1 LGVNKRLTLLHNNG
15 KIFMD
20 KIQEI
25 TSKLYSEGVEKGKK
39 EAEMIIAEAK
49 ATRDQIVAE
58 AKKEAEQILAS
69 ARKET
74 EEWKRNT
81 ESELKLFASQALEAL
96 KSEIT
101 NLVTGK
107 LSETNVKIAVEDKR
121 FMQQLITELVQNW
134 SKNETL
140 TIGVE
145 RSEELKQYIAGKAKE
160 LLEKGVKIESVNG
173 LKTGFIL
180 SPEDGT
186 YRVKFGEEEFI
197 EYFRQFLRP
206 QIQRLLF

>member
-1 LGVNKRLTLLHNNG
+1 
-15 KIFMD
+15 MD

-25 TSKLYSEGVEKGKK
+25 TSKLYAEGIEKGKE
-39 EAEMIIAEAK
+39 EANKIVAEAK
-49 ATRDQIVAE
+49 VLRDQIVEE
-58 AKKEAEQILAS
+58 AKKEAEQIVVS
-69 ARKET
+69 AKKET
-74 EEWKRNT
+74 HEWKSNT
-81 ESELKLFASQALEAL
+81 ESELKLFASQAVEAL

-107 LSETNVKIAVEDKR
+107 LSASNVKAALEDKT
-121 FMQQLITELVQNW
+121 FMQKLITELVQNW

-145 RSEELKQYIAGKAKE
+145 NSEELKQYISENAKY
-160 LLEKGVKIESVNG
+160 LLDKGLKIESVNG

-180 SPEDGT
+180 SPEDGS

-197 EYFRQFLRP
+197 EYFREFLRP
-206 QIQRLLF
+206 QIQKLLF

>member
-1 LGVNKRLTLLHNNG
+1 
-15 KIFMD
+15 MD

-25 TSKLYSEGVEKGKK
+25 TSKLYAEGIEKGKE
-39 EAEMIIAEAK
+39 EADKIVAEAK
-49 ATRDQIVAE
+49 VLRDQIVEE
-58 AKKEAEQILAS
+58 AKKEAEQIVAS
-69 ARKET
+69 AKKET
-74 EEWKRNT
+74 GEWKSNT
-81 ESELKLFASQALEAL
+81 ESELKLFASQAAEAL

-107 LSETNVKIAVEDKR
+107 LSASNVKAALEDKT
-121 FMQQLITELVQNW
+121 FMQKLITELVQNW

-145 RSEELKQYIAGKAKE
+145 SSEELKQYISRNAKY
-160 LLEKGVKIESVNG
+160 LLDKGLKIESVNG

-180 SPEDGT
+180 SPEDGS

-197 EYFRQFLRP
+197 EYFREFLRP
-206 QIQRLLF
+206 QIQKLLF

>member
-1 LGVNKRLTLLHNNG
+1 
-15 KIFMD
+15 MD

-25 TSKLYSEGVEKGKK
+25 TSKLYAEGIEKGKE
-39 EAEMIIAEAK
+39 EADKIVAEAK
-49 ATRDQIVAE
+49 VLRDQIVEE
-58 AKKEAEQILAS
+58 AKKEAEQIVAS
-69 ARKET
+69 AKKET
-74 EEWKRNT
+74 GEWKSNT
-81 ESELKLFASQALEAL
+81 ESELKLFASQATEAL

-107 LSETNVKIAVEDKR
+107 LSASNVKAAVEDKT
-121 FMQQLITELVQNW
+121 FMQKLITELVQNW

-145 RSEELKQYIAGKAKE
+145 SSEELKQYISENAKY
-160 LLEKGVKIESVNG
+160 LLDKGLKIESVNG

-180 SPEDGT
+180 SPEDGS

-197 EYFRQFLRP
+197 EYFREFLRP
-206 QIQRLLF
+206 QIQKLLF

>member
-1 LGVNKRLTLLHNNG
+1 
-15 KIFMD
+15 MD

-25 TSKLYSEGVEKGKK
+25 TSKLYAEGVEKGKE
-39 EAEMIIAEAK
+39 EADKIIAEAK
-49 ATRDQIVAE
+49 VLRDQIVKE

-69 ARKET
+69 AKKET
-74 EEWKRNT
+74 GEWKSNT
-81 ESELKLFASQALEAL
+81 ESELKLFASQAAEAL

-107 LSETNVKIAVEDKR
+107 LSASNVKAALEDKT
-121 FMQQLITELVQNW
+121 FMQKLITELVQNW

-145 RSEELKQYIAGKAKE
+145 NSEELKQYISENAKY
-160 LLEKGVKIESVNG
+160 LLDKGLKIESVNG
-173 LKTGFIL
+173 LKTSFIL
-180 SPEDGT
+180 SPEDGS

-197 EYFRQFLRP
+197 EYFREFLRP
-206 QIQRLLF
+206 QIQKLLF